1 MDNAI
6 GDIQITEVLKHKYK
20 SLYNSVPTS
29 DAEMQSLYSI
39 VNNGINRDQ
48 LQDIYVT
55 SDIIAQ
61 CIKRLKRSKIDGN
74 YGFKSDHLING
85 GKRLHILL
93 SMLFKSMLIHGYNAN
108 DLVLSSIISI
118 PKDIR
123 SSLSSS
129 DNYRGISL
137 FNGICKLFDYVIMHT
152 CNDYLYTSDMQFGF
166 KPQHSTTMCSLV
178 YHEIINHYMSNNS
191 DVYSC
196 LLDAS
201 KAFDKVHYGK
211 LFHILLNRKVPF
223 CIIRLLMD
231 SFERQMARV
240 MWNSHVSD
248 YFSIS
253 NGVKQGGVISP
264 VMFNLYLDNLLI
276 SLKQS
281 GLGCHING
289 TYMGALGYADDITL
303 TCPSLYG
310 LNSMLDICNQF
321 AKNNHVIFN
330 TKKTICI
337 KYGDAVKPQECAML
351 NDTHLS
357 WGGNVRHLGNF
368 FDSKLVNNVDSF
380 HKCSQFI
387 GQFNNLRSKFGH
399 LQPDIQGNLLKTHC
413 CSFFSSFLWRY
424 NSDGFKK
431 YVYNGINQ

>member
-1 MDNAI
+1 MFRVSISTHHDDNILYKIVCTFILYHPERRSTAI
-6 GDIQITEVLKHKYK
+6 MIFSEYLTK
-20 SLYNSVPTS
+20 SGTGHYV
-29 DAEMQSLYSI
+29 SI
-39 VNNGINRDQ
+39 
-48 LQDIYVT
+48 
-55 SDIIAQ
+55 
-61 CIKRLKRSKIDGN
+61 
-74 YGFKSDHLING
+74 
-85 GKRLHILL
+85 RLHILL
-93 SMLFKSMLIHGYNAN
+93 TMLFRSMSIHGYNAN

-118 PKDIR
+118 PKDKR

-191 DVYSC
+191 NVYNC

-223 CIIRLLMD
+223 CIRRLLMD
-231 SFERQMARV
+231 SFEKQRARV

-248 YFSIS
+248 NFLFLMGLI
-253 NGVKQGGVISP
+253 KQEGVISP
-264 VMFNLYLDNLLI
+264 VLFNLYLDNLLI

-289 TYMGALGYADDITL
+289 TYMGALGYTDDITL

-321 AKNNHVIFN
+321 AKN
-330 TKKTICI
+330 TICI
-337 KYGDAVKPQECAML
+337 KYGDAVKRQECAKL
-351 NDTHLS
+351 NDTRLP
-357 WGGNVRHLGNF
+357 WGEM
-368 FDSKLVNNVDSF
+368 
-380 HKCSQFI
+380 
-387 GQFNNLRSKFGH
+387 
-399 LQPDIQGNLLKTHC
+399 
-413 CSFFSSFLWRY
+413 
-424 NSDGFKK
+424 
-431 YVYNGINQ
+431 